1 MLKLVRHGD
10 GIRRTGYY
18 AEVAHSTKLQVV
30 YKCVETLFLLAVFL
44 QFLFGNDL
52 DGAVGAGDLAGLA
65 SRTAVLV
72 LIIMGHHHLTTKT
85 LGILLDAAV
94 LGVQLRYYFFM
105 MREIVTGAP
114 HAFEEGACAFVNVAE
129 IFF

>member
-72 LIIMGHHHLTTKT
+72 LIIMWFRWTFPRLRVDQLLTLEWKY
-85 LGILLDAAV
+85 LLPISMFNIIL
-94 LGVQLRYYFFM
+94 
-105 MREIVTGAP
+105 VTIMAIMGW
-114 HAFEEGACAFVNVAE
+114 HF
-129 IFF
+129 